1 MTDVLKP
8 RDAKEVE
15 EAVRWALGNDKA
27 LEVAGQGSKRT
38 IGRPSQTDITL
49 DLSGLSGV
57 TIYEPEELVL
67 SAKAGTPLAEIETLL
82 DKNNQQLAFEPM
94 DYGPLLGGQAGQGT
108 LGGAIATNLSGPRR
122 IKAGAAR
129 DHFLG
134 LTAVTGRAETIKS
147 GGRVV
152 KNVTGYDMCKLL
164 AGSWGTL
171 AAMTDVTIKV
181 LPKAESEATVIVE
194 GLDDARACA
203 AMAAAMGSS
212 CDVSGA
218 AHLPDHVASYFD
230 GLPKPEAATALRLE
244 GFAPSVKHRKEALAA
259 LMKPFGPVAMLDE
272 SESRAL
278 WQSVRQVKPFAG
290 EAARARPLWRIST
303 APSKRSRDCGGDYA
317 GGADVLRLGR
327 RPAVGGDAVRR
338 RARRRLD
345 PRRGQKHR
353 RSCHARARARRG
365 ARCGRCVRAA
375 GGEPARV
382 GQAREGKLR
391 PQRRAQSWPHVGGGV
406 RWRTRSPSMTS
417 MRRWTSCAH
426 AIPSCTTSPITWR

>member
-1 MTDVLKP
+1 LRQRPTPARRSDLTDVLKP

-15 EAVRWALGNDKA
+15 AAVRWALGDDKA
-27 LEVAGQGSKRT
+27 LEVTGAGSKRA
-38 IGRPSQTDITL
+38 IGRPSQTDFTL

-57 TIYEPEELVL
+57 TLYEPEELVL
-67 SAKAGTPLAEIETLL
+67 SARAGTPLAEIETLL
-82 DKNNQQLAFEPM
+82 EKNNQQLAFEPM
-94 DYGPLLGGQAGQGT
+94 DYGPLLGGLAGQGT
-108 LGGAIATNLSGPRR
+108 LGGALATNLSGPRR

-134 LTAVTGRAETIKS
+134 VTAVTGRAETIKS

-230 GLPKPEAATALRLE
+230 GLPRPEAATALRLE
-244 GFAPSVKHRKEALAA
+244 GFTPSVKHRKEALTA
-259 LMKPFGPVAMLDE
+259 LMKPFGPVALLDE
-272 SESRAL
+272 KESRAL
-278 WQSVRQVKPFAG
+278 WRSVRQVKPFAA

-303 APSKRSRDCGGDYA
+303 APSRGHEIAAAITPAAQMFYDWAGGLLWVAMPFADEPDAGSIRAAVNSVGGHATLVRAPAAVRASVEVFEPQEAALRALAKRVKESFDPKGVLNPGRMYA
-317 GGADVLRLGR
+317 GV
-327 RPAVGGDAVRR
+327 
-338 RARRRLD
+338 
-345 PRRGQKHR
+345 
-353 RSCHARARARRG
+353 
-365 ARCGRCVRAA
+365 
-375 GGEPARV
+375 
-382 GQAREGKLR
+382 
-391 PQRRAQSWPHVGGGV
+391 
-406 RWRTRSPSMTS
+406 
-417 MRRWTSCAH
+417 
-426 AIPSCTTSPITWR
+426 

>member
-27 LEVAGQGSKRT
+27 LEVAGQGSKRL
-38 IGRPSQTDITL
+38 IGRPSQTDLTL
-49 DLSGLSGV
+49 DLSGLSGI
-57 TIYEPEELVL
+57 TLYEPEELVL
-67 SAKAGTPLAEIETLL
+67 SARVGTPLSEIESLL
-82 DKNNQQLAFEPM
+82 EKNNQQLAFEPM

-108 LGGAIATNLSGPRR
+108 IGGTIATNLSGPRR

-152 KNVTGYDMCKLL
+152 KNVTGYDMCKVL

-181 LPKAESEATVIVE
+181 LPKAETEATVIVE

-203 AMAAAMGSS
+203 AMAAAMGSA

-244 GFAPSVKHRKEALAA
+244 GFVPSVKHRKEALAA
-259 LMKPFGPVAMLDE
+259 LMKTFGPVALLDE
-272 SESRAL
+272 MHSRAL
-278 WQSVRQVKPFAG
+278 WLSVRQVKPFAG
-290 EAARARPLWRIST
+290 EAVRARPLWRIST
-303 APSKRSRDCGGDYA
+303 APSRGHEIVAAITPAAQMFYDWA
-317 GGADVLRLGR
+317 GGLLWVAMPFADEPDAGSIRAAVKS
-327 RPAVGGDAVRR
+327 VGGHATLVR
-338 RARRRLD
+338 A
-345 PRRGQKHR
+345 P
-353 RSCHARARARRG
+353 AA
-365 ARCGRCVRAA
+365 VRAA
-375 GGEPARV
+375 VDVFEPQEANLRALSKRV
-382 GQAREGKLR
+382 KEGFDPK
-391 PQRRAQSWPHVGGGV
+391 GV
-406 RWRTRSPSMTS
+406 LNPGRMW
-417 MRRWTSCAH
+417 AGV
-426 AIPSCTTSPITWR
+426 

>member
-1 MTDVLKP
+1 MAGTSHEKTALRAFCVAMTDVIKP
-8 RDAKEVE
+8 RNAKEVE

-27 LEVAGQGSKRT
+27 LEVVGQGTKRS
-38 IGRPSQTDITL
+38 IGRPSQTDLTL

-57 TIYEPEELVL
+57 TLYEPEELVL

-82 DKNNQQLAFEPM
+82 DASNQQLAFEPM
-94 DYGPLLGGQAGQGT
+94 DYGPLLGGQVGQGT
-108 LGGAIATNLSGPRR
+108 IGGTIAANLSGPRR

-152 KNVTGYDMCKLL
+152 KNVTGYDMCKVL

-181 LPKAESEATVIVE
+181 LPKAETEATVIVQ

-244 GFAPSVKHRKEALAA
+244 GFAPSVKHRKAALDA
-259 LMKPFGPVAMLDE
+259 LMKPFGPVALLDE
-272 SESRAL
+272 KNSRAL
-278 WQSVRQVKPFAG
+278 WLSVRQVKPFTG
-290 EAARARPLWRIST
+290 EAARPRPLWRIST
-303 APSKRSRDCGGDYA
+303 APSRGHEIAAAITPAAQMFYDWA
-317 GGADVLRLGR
+317 GGLLWVAMPFADEPDAGSIRATVRS
-327 RPAVGGDAVRR
+327 VGG
-338 RARRRLD
+338 
-345 PRRGQKHR
+345 
-353 RSCHARARARRG
+353 HATL
-365 ARCGRCVRAA
+365 VRAPAALRASVDVFEPQEAALRALSKRVKEGFDPKGVLNPGRMWA
-375 GGEPARV
+375 GV
-382 GQAREGKLR
+382 
-391 PQRRAQSWPHVGGGV
+391 
-406 RWRTRSPSMTS
+406 
-417 MRRWTSCAH
+417 
-426 AIPSCTTSPITWR
+426 